1 MLVQEGQKVC
11 SECTRYRKSLAVMAS
26 CPTPCATK
34 NMNWRYLATPVK
46 RLNAERRR
54 HQLLS
59 RQRRIKRP
67 EDRITRLLEGSKS
80 QLQDEEVHEE
90 IVNIIEEHDHKIN
103 QLGQDDIKR
112 VFWNQQVY
120 ILNFDVH

>member
-1 MLVQEGQKVC
+1 MFCFAIICDHEINVSIIL
-11 SECTRYRKSLAVMAS
+11 S
-26 CPTPCATK
+26 CVGATK

-54 HQLLS
+54 RQLLS
-59 RQRRIKRP
+59 RQRRIKKL
-67 EDRITRLLEGSKS
+67 EDHITRLVEGSKS

-90 IVNIIEEHDHKIN
+90 IVNIIEEHDHQIN

-112 VFWNQQVY
+112 IFWNQQVY
-120 ILNFDVH
+120 YLIVMSMKQ